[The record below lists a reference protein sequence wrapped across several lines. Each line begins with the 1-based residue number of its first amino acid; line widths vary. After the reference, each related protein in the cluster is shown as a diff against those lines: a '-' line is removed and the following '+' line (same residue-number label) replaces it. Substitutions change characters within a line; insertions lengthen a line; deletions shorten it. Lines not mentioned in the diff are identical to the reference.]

1 LSEAYAEFLQRKSQ
15 SANDFGFD
23 PGELPGFLKDFQ
35 THLVSLALRRGRFA
49 ILADCGLGKGPMA
62 LVWAM
67 MVAKRMNKPV
77 LVLTPLAVAFQMVAE
92 AEKFGIDASRAL
104 AGEIKAPIVVCNYD
118 RLHFF
123 NPDDFAGVVCDE
135 SSCLKNFDGSTRKA
149 ITDFMRKV
157 PYRLLC
163 SATAAPNDFI
173 ELGTSSEALGYL
185 GYTDMLTRFFKNDQN
200 SVKPQ
205 TYRHQ
210 GQNFAKLDDAAK
222 WRFKG
227 HAEIPFW
234 RWVCSWACAIRRP
247 SDLGYSDEG
256 FILPPLIERDH
267 LVDVEALPDGMLFA
281 LPAVGLKEQR
291 DERRR
296 SIRERCEKV
305 AELVAT
311 PDQALIW
318 CHLNDEGDL
327 LEQLIPDAVQV
338 SGQDSD
344 DEKEEAFIA
353 FATGKV
359 RGLICKPK
367 IGAWGLNL
375 QNCHHVTEFP
385 THSYEQHYQGIRR
398 CWRYGQKH
406 PVTVDIVA
414 TEGEKSVLQNLQR
427 KAAAADRMFSALVEQ
442 MHQSESIVRQ
452 STFNIQERV
461 PAWLA

>member
-1 LSEAYAEFLQRKSQ
+1 MSNYAEFLESKRHSG
-15 SANDFGFD
+15 NDFGFD
-23 PGELPGFLKDFQ
+23 PGELPTWLIDFQ
-35 THLVSLALRRGRFA
+35 SDLVTRALRRGRFA

-62 LVWAM
+62 LVWSHY
-67 MVAKRMNKPV
+67 VAQRMNKPV
-77 LVLTPLAVAFQMVAE
+77 LILTPLAVAFQMVAE
-92 AEKFGIDASRAL
+92 AHKFGIDADRSI
-104 AGEIKAPIVVCNYD
+104 AGEITTQIMVSNYE

-135 SSCLKNFDGSTRKA
+135 SSILKNFDGSTRKA

-157 PYRLLC
+157 PFRLLC
-163 SATAAPNDFI
+163 SASAAPNDYI

-185 GYTDMLTRFFKNDQN
+185 GYSDMLTRFFKNDQN
-200 SVKPQ
+200 TIKPMR
-205 TYRHQ
+205 YHDK
-210 GQNFAKLDDAAK
+210 GANFSKLDDAAK

-234 RWVCSWACAIRRP
+234 QWVCSWACAIRRP

-256 FILPPLIERDH
+256 FILPPLVERDH
-267 LVDVEALPDGMLFA
+267 LVDVESLPDGMLFA

-296 SIRERCEKV
+296 SITERCEKV
-305 AELVAT
+305 AQLVDT
-311 PDQALIW
+311 PEQSLIW

-327 LEQLIPDAVQV
+327 LEELIPGSIQV
-338 SGQDSD
+338 SGKDSD
-344 DEKEEAFIA
+344 DAKEEAFIA
-353 FATGKV
+353 FSTGILSK
-359 RGLICKPK
+359 LICKPK
-367 IGAWGLNL
+367 IGAWGMNW

-398 CWRYGQKH
+398 CWRYGQKF
-406 PVTVDIVA
+406 PVTLDIVT

-427 KAAAADRMFSALVEQ
+427 KAAAADRMFSQLVAC
-442 MHQSESIVRQ
+442 MHDPRMIESQV
-452 STFNIQERV
+452 TFNTTENL